1 MWNNNFS
8 FLATCLCKDPA
19 GDTDGAPSTTGSEDM
34 TSDSDYLPFISISE
48 ILAVK
53 KKKQITFSLMSYI
66 HTL

>member
-53 KKKQITFSLMSYI
+53 KSR
-66 HTL
+66 